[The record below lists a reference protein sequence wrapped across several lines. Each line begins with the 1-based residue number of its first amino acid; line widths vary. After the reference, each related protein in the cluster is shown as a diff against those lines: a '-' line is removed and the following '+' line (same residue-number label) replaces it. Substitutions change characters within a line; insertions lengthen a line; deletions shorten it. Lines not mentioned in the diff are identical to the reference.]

1 MLTFTATYGIAKD
14 ADFTVDG
21 FSYAITSLTVEV
33 ANGPNEAVVTVPST
47 VEYSNITYRVTGIG
61 SEAFCN
67 HKKLTSVDMPS
78 ITYISNGF
86 ARYSNSEG
94 TTWYGAFY
102 GCKKLSQANMPAA
115 TSIGDL
121 AFESCDALTSVS
133 LPVATSIG
141 VRAFSGCDALTSVSL
156 PAATLIGGI
165 AFDDCKALTSVSLP
179 AATSIGDWAFKS
191 CKALTSVS
199 LPVATSIGADAFGS
213 CDALTSVSLPV
224 ATSILDRAF
233 ESCKAL
239 RSGSLPF
246 AKSIGYE
253 AFRGCKALTSVSMPV
268 ATSIG
273 ERAFL
278 YCDALTSVS
287 LPAATSIGADAFGV
301 CDALTSVSLPA
312 ATSIG
317 ESAFSGCQS
326 LSDIYV
332 GSDPADCYGSTF
344 DKVTYVTATL
354 HVPAGCASK
363 YKAADYWKQFNFISE
378 DYDPTGIKNTNAE
391 NVKVLC
397 ENGNVNIT
405 GLKNGMKVEFYSVNG
420 QLLGASVANAG
431 AVSFKTSE
439 HIVICKMAGTS
450 IKVLVK

>member
-21 FSYAITSLTVEV
+21 FSYAITSTTDLTVEV

-179 AATSIGDWAFKS
+179 AATSIG
-191 CKALTSVS
+191 
-199 LPVATSIGADAFGS
+199 ADAFGS

-224 ATSILDRAF
+224 ATSI
-233 ESCKAL
+233 
-239 RSGSLPF
+239 
-246 AKSIGYE
+246 GYE
-253 AFRGCKALTSVSMPV
+253 AFRGCKALTSVTMPV

>member
-21 FSYAITSLTVEV
+21 FSYAITSTTDLTVEV

-115 TSIGDL
+115 TSIGD
-121 AFESCDALTSVS
+121 F
-133 LPVATSIG
+133 
-141 VRAFSGCDALTSVSL
+141 
-156 PAATLIGGI
+156 

-224 ATSILDRAF
+224 AKSIGDMAFFGCDALTSVSLPATTSIGYQAF
-233 ESCKAL
+233 SLCSAL
-239 RSGSLPF
+239 TSASLPV
-246 AKSIGYE
+246 ATSIGYE
-253 AFRGCKALTSVSMPV
+253 AFRGCKALTSVTMPV